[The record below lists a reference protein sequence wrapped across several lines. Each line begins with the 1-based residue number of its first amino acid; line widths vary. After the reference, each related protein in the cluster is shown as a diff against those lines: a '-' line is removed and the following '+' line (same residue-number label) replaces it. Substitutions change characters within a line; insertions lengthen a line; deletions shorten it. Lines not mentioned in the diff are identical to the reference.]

1 MQVAVPRSRNVAM
14 RVRYYPPRAGNELR
28 PAGNGTQDVE
38 GLTWR
43 CRCQGSSTLDAPG
56 GFESSLRE
64 YVLPGR
70 KGEKEEER
78 AKR

>member
-1 MQVAVPRSRNVAM
+1 MAM
-14 RVRYYPPRAGNELR
+14 RVRYYPPREANELR

-43 CRCQGSSTLDAPG
+43 CWCQGSSTLDAPG